1 MKQKRMYIFLI
12 AFFLMGVSAIGIS
25 LLAAR

>member
-12 AFFLMGVSAIGIS
+12 AFTLMAVSAIGIS

>member
-1 MKQKRMYIFLI
+1 MNKKRLYIFLFS
-12 AFFLMGVSAIGIS
+12 FFLMGVSAIGIS

>member
-1 MKQKRMYIFLI
+1 MKKTRLYMFLFS
-12 AFFLMGVSAIGIS
+12 FFLMAVSAIGIA

>member
-1 MKQKRMYIFLI
+1 MSKKRLYIFLFS
-12 AFFLMGVSAIGIS
+12 FFLMGVSAIGIS

>member
-1 MKQKRMYIFLI
+1 MKRTRLYIFLI
-12 AFFLMGVSAIGIS
+12 AFTLMGVSAIGIS

>member
-1 MKQKRMYIFLI
+1 MQQKRMYVFLI
-12 AFFLMGVSAIGIS
+12 AFTLMAVSAIGIS

>member
-1 MKQKRMYIFLI
+1 MKKTRLYIFLI
-12 AFFLMGVSAIGIS
+12 AFTLMGISAIGIS

>member
-12 AFFLMGVSAIGIS
+12 AFTLMGVSAIGIS

>member
-1 MKQKRMYIFLI
+1 MKKTRLYIFLLS
-12 AFFLMGVSAIGIS
+12 FFLMAASAIGIA

>member
-1 MKQKRMYIFLI
+1 MNKTRLYIFLI
-12 AFFLMGVSAIGIS
+12 SFFLMGVSAIGIA

>member
-1 MKQKRMYIFLI
+1 MKKTRLYIFLI
-12 AFFLMGVSAIGIS
+12 SFTLMGISAIGIT

>member
-1 MKQKRMYIFLI
+1 MKNIRLYIFLI
-12 AFFLMGVSAIGIS
+12 AFTLMAVSAIGIA